1 MKTTHVAV
9 RPAEAEGKLAAE
21 GPSAFVGEMRH
32 NRTLTVRPQADVLQT
47 RLRLGV
53 PLKVADVLQEH

>member
-21 GPSAFVGEMRH
+21 GPSAFVGEMRQF
-32 NRTLTVRPQADVLQT
+32 LTFVLCREADLQCAASI
-47 RLRLGV
+47 LLCGGD
-53 PLKVADVLQEH
+53 A